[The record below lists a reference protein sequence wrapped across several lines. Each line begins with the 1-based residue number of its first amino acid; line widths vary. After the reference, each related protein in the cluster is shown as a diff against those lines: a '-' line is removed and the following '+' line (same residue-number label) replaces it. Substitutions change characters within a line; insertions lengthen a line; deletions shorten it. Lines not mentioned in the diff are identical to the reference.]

1 MKPPI
6 PKAFPF
12 RRTFEDEQVHIL
24 TRQKAKHCS
33 IYLLIISS
41 KSKATAM

>member
-12 RRTFEDEQVHIL
+12 RRTFEDEQVHV
-24 TRQKAKHCS
+24 
-33 IYLLIISS
+33 YLLDKRLNI
-41 KSKATAM
+41 AVYTYL